1 MATSPITLNGLRVTT
16 AKVYVFTIGNWVVEA
31 VLDIASPKQLPT
43 GKATLTIGGQTLLG
57 TIDPNFSG
65 TFGPA
70 ARVRIVGGGGAWDSS
85 PPAQDFHSDSGL
97 SLSTPQSATAGA
109 IGEVLS
115 PSTQTNIGPDYIRSG
130 GPASRVFDD
139 KPWWVDFSGVT
150 HIGTRPSTTPDSSLF
165 IQDFNPLLGSV
176 SFSCDV
182 ILVPGTTITDPRFNG
197 TTFTAGDVEQIFDSS
212 GSKGETSVN
221 ASQLVIALK
230 NAAIEWTRAAYLRA
244 YRYRLILYQNG
255 NMALQAVTPGAGMPD
270 LIPISPWGGLAGL
283 SQTLAP
289 SQEVLVVFENADP
302 TLPRVIAYSQSGT
315 PLVTTIDATAL
326 KLGPSSTTIQLAGGG
341 RWGGFADLCLRN
353 WSTLRSSPPP
363 SRLLVE
369 PMCRPSPNCS

>member
-109 IGEVLS
+109 VGEVLS
-115 PSTQTNIGPDYIRSG
+115 PSAQTNIGPDYIRSG

-139 KPWWVDFSGVT
+139 APWYVDFSGVT

-182 ILVPGTTITDPRFNG
+182 ILVPGTAITDPRFNG

-244 YRYRLILYQNG
+244 YRYRLILYQNWEYG
-255 NMALQAVTPGAGMPD
+255 SPGGY
-270 LIPISPWGGLAGL
+270 PWRG
-283 SQTLAP
+283 
-289 SQEVLVVFENADP
+289 
-302 TLPRVIAYSQSGT
+302 
-315 PLVTTIDATAL
+315 DA
-326 KLGPSSTTIQLAGGG
+326 
-341 RWGGFADLCLRN
+341 
-353 WSTLRSSPPP
+353 
-363 SRLLVE
+363 
-369 PMCRPSPNCS
+369 